1 MVLQNTDLKNPVL
14 VLGFGLGFK
23 PMQGKK
29 KTKENKTRR
38 ENIQEKTRN
47 DKTRADKQEERRQE
61 QTMGVKNGE
70 GFAFFLL

>member
-1 MVLQNTDLKNPVL
+1 MGK
-14 VLGFGLGFK
+14 GLSLCK
-23 PMQGKK
+23 EKT
-29 KTKENKTRR
+29 KTKENNKGR